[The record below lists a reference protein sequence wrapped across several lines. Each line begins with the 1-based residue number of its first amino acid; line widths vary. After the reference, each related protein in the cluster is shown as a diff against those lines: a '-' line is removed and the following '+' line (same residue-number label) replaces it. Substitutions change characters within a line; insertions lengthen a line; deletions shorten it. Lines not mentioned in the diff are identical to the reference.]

1 MKKAVLLS
9 TFAALASFQSF
20 AQCPPGETQVT
31 MTIVTDA
38 YGSETTWE
46 VTGPGGSPVY
56 GSGGP
61 YTDQGAGEHPQTPV
75 SFCVPD
81 GTVLTVTV
89 NDSYGDGMCCLYGDG
104 AWTISVGGTDVAT
117 GGSFTS
123 TQTANVVIGTD
134 LGITSLGI
142 PVVIAQGNT
151 TVGDAML
158 VDVVGT
164 GGDSIG
170 TFNISTTAAFV
181 VAGHGVKVA
190 KHGNRAVSSRS
201 GSADVLAALGV
212 NLQLTAEQA
221 AECIEEVGLAFLF
234 APAFHPA
241 MRHAIGP
248 RRDLGARTIFNILG
262 PLTNPANATNLLVG
276 VFAPN
281 LTEPMAH
288 VLGLMGAH
296 AAFVVHG
303 AGGTDELSLTGPNRV
318 SHLHEGA
325 VRTYE
330 FDAQELGLP
339 HAGIDALI
347 GGAAQENAVITR
359 GILAG
364 DIRDA
369 KRDAVLLNAAFALST
384 ACGDLPAG
392 LEEARASI
400 DSGSA
405 LHVLESY
412 IEKTQSY
419 LE

>member
-1 MKKAVLLS
+1 MTTTAIQHAVHRLFAHHDLTADEADAAMTQIMEGEAS
-9 TFAALASFQSF
+9 PAQVGAFLAALRMK
-20 AQCPPGETQVT
+20 GETVEEITGCARAMKRSAVQVR
-31 MTIVTDA
+31 
-38 YGSETTWE
+38 
-46 VTGPGGSPVY
+46 
-56 GSGGP
+56 
-61 YTDQGAGEHPQTPV
+61 PQ
-75 SFCVPD
+75 
-81 GTVLTVTV
+81 
-89 NDSYGDGMCCLYGDG
+89 
-104 AWTISVGGTDVAT
+104 
-117 GGSFTS
+117 
-123 TQTANVVIGTD
+123 
-134 LGITSLGI
+134 
-142 PVVIAQGNT
+142 
-151 TVGDAML
+151 VGDAML

-248 RRDLGARTIFNILG
+248 RRELAARTIFNILG

-276 VFAPN
+276 VFDPK
-281 LTEPMAH
+281 LTEPMAQ
-288 VLGLMGAH
+288 VLGQMGAR

-303 AGGTDELSLTGPNRV
+303 AGGADELSLTGANRV
-318 SHLHEGA
+318 SHLHNGE
-325 VRTYE
+325 VRTYD
-330 FDAQELGLP
+330 FDAQELGLTS
-339 HAGIDALI
+339 AAIAELV
-347 GGAAQENAVITR
+347 GGTAEENAVITR

-364 DIRDA
+364 EIHGA

-384 ACGDLPAG
+384 ECGDLAAG

-400 DSGSA
+400 DSGA
-405 LHVLESY
+405 AQFVLDAY
-412 IEKTQSY
+412 IKKTQSY
-419 LE
+419 DA